1 MGEHYFIL
9 TTMIILVSSSDNTH
23 TIKSTDANTLV
34 YNELTTDRPA
44 LTWWFFWTEPFVDR
58 FAAKAGDGFRIGI
71 SKSSSVRSIT
81 VQSLN
86 TAPVLLGACRSVTDK
101 QPLISGGLPASV
113 LELLETT
120 DAKSGKG
127 PWKNFSN
134 VTDDRSYFLMTCSC

>member
-1 MGEHYFIL
+1 MGENYFIL
-9 TTMIILVSSSDNTH
+9 TTMIILVSSDNTH

-58 FAAKAGDGFRIGI
+58 FAAKASDGFRIGI

-101 QPLISGGLPASV
+101 QPLISGGLSAGV

-120 DAKSGKG
+120 DTKSGKG

-134 VTDDRSYFLMTCSC
+134 VTDDRSYFLMTSSC